1 MANMVTC
8 CRIICSLWM
17 LFFPAFSGGFYALYG
32 LCGFTDMIDGAIA
45 RKTNTVSRF
54 GAALDTVADFVFALC
69 ALARLLPVITQPRW
83 ICLWIA
89 AIAAAKILQSVW
101 GLWKQKRWMPAHTLL
116 NKITGMLLFLW
127 PLSIAW
133 LDVTASA
140 AALCFLATLSALH
153 EGRLI
158 RLGREVT

>member
-69 ALARLLPVITQPRW
+69 ALAGCCPSSPCPGGSAWGSPRLPPRRYCRAFGAFGNRKDGCPR
-83 ICLWIA
+83 IPC
-89 AIAAAKILQSVW
+89 
-101 GLWKQKRWMPAHTLL
+101 
-116 NKITGMLLFLW
+116 
-127 PLSIAW
+127 
-133 LDVTASA
+133 
-140 AALCFLATLSALH
+140 
-153 EGRLI
+153 
-158 RLGREVT
+158 